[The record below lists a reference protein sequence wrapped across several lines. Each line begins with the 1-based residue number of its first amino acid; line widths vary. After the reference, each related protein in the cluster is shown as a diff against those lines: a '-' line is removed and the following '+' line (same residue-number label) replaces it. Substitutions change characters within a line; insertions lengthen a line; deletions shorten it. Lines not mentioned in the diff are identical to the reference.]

1 MIDIIISQDMIPVL
15 VTLFVLALVT
25 LVTIAYVSRERFFIP
40 VFIIIPTIFF
50 CVYISWATISNLL
63 GFPVA
68 TAIPDRSI
76 YLAHVTSEEE
86 NVLYVWAKSPK
97 DKKPRLYEVPNTKN
111 NKKQMNEAKQRAGEG
126 IPQVLAR
133 KPEDRKGN
141 GGRTP
146 GGDYQR
152 YDFNVGHEEFKR
164 GGNYPAND
172 PPMIPNLPNLIE
184 DFNSNNSSNEQS
196 LQLPH

>member
-1 MIDIIISQDMIPVL
+1 MIDIIISKDMIPVL

-68 TAIPDRSI
+68 TDIPDKSI
-76 YLAHVTSEEE
+76 YLAHVVNEEE
-86 NVLYVWAKSPK
+86 NVVYVWAKAPK
-97 DKKPRLYEVPNTKN
+97 DDKPRLFEIPNTKN
-111 NKKQMNEAKQRAGEG
+111 NQKQMNEAKKRSGDG
-126 IPQVLAR
+126 IPQVLAK
-133 KPEDRKGN
+133 KPKDKLGN
-141 GGRTP
+141 SGRTP

-152 YDFNVGHEEFKR
+152 YDFNVGHEQFKY
-164 GGNYPAND
+164 GGNYPSND
-172 PPMIPNLPNLIE
+172 TPQPPNLIE
-184 DFNSNNSSNEQS
+184 NMIVA
-196 LQLPH
+196 P